1 MAGFGAKV
9 KLEGESEFRSALK
22 DINTNLKLV
31 TSELKV
37 TSEAFNHGDK
47 SVKEA
52 KSSYNSMNTTVDEQ
66 KKKIATL
73 KDTVA
78 EMTKKYGEDNEQ
90 VKIFKTQLNNAE
102 AQLIKMDDATS
113 KNTKE
118 LKEMEKSM
126 DDAGTSGLKLG
137 DIIKANL
144 ISEAVISGVKALG
157 SAFKGLMNA
166 TVDLS
171 KQSISAYADYQQ
183 LVGGV
188 ETLFGTGGL
197 TIEEYAKKVGKSVA
211 EVEEAYINLDT
222 AQSDVLYDAT
232 QAYKT
237 AGLSANQYMETVT
250 SFSASLIQSLK
261 GNTVEAGYVANRAII
276 DMADN
281 ANKMG
286 TDMSLIQSAY
296 NGFAKQNYTMLDNLK
311 LG

>member
-1 MAGFGAKV
+1 M
-9 KLEGESEFRSALK
+9 E
-22 DINTNLKLV
+22 
-31 TSELKV
+31 
-37 TSEAFNHGDK
+37 
-47 SVKEA
+47 
-52 KSSYNSMNTTVDEQ
+52 Y
-66 KKKIATL
+66 
-73 KDTVA
+73 A
-78 EMTKKYGEDNEQ
+78 EKYGEDNEQ
-90 VKIFKTQLNNAE
+90 VKVFKTQLNNAE
-102 AQLIKMDDATS
+102 AQLLKMDDATN

-118 LKEMEKSM
+118 LKEMAKNM